1 MWGQT
6 MPDNEKNSIGN
17 NGNTAQLMAKLLL
30 TREEVSQ
37 LLEVPADTIANLHRV
52 RLLPGVKVGKHLR
65 WKPEDVRQYVES
77 LAPEND

>member
-1 MWGQT
+1 

-37 LLEVPADTIANLHRV
+37 LLAVPADTIANLHRV
-52 RLLPGVKVGKHLR
+52 RLLSGVKVGKHLR
-65 WKPEDVRQYVES
+65 WTPESVRQFVEG
-77 LAPEND
+77 LNPDD